1 MDKKKRMILHLDMDH
16 FFTAIEVRERPELKG
31 KPVIVGA
38 NPREGKGRGVVHTC
52 NYEARKCGIR
62 SALPISRAWK
72 LCPEAVYLPPNFEL
86 YVRVSNEI
94 MDILRKYACKFE
106 QWSIDEAFLDV
117 TSKVKDYAEAESLA
131 QQIKSEICE
140 REKLTCSIGI
150 GPNKLVA
157 KIASDHKKPDGLT
170 IVQEQEAE
178 AFLAPLPVRKLLWI
192 GRKTEQKLS
201 SMGIKTIGDLA
212 RFDPA
217 ILAENF
223 GVAGTQF
230 HLMSHAVDN
239 SEVEERS
246 QVKSV
251 SRDVTFEED
260 TSNFEFVL
268 GVLDDLAAE
277 VNKDVLDR
285 GYYFRTITIRVRY
298 ENFETRTHGRTLPV
312 MANRLQGLQKN
323 ARELM
328 QGHLRADRKIR
339 LIGLRVSNLV
349 SPKEQKTLF

>member
-1 MDKKKRMILHLDMDH
+1 
-16 FFTAIEVRERPELKG
+16 
-31 KPVIVGA
+31 
-38 NPREGKGRGVVHTC
+38 
-52 NYEARKCGIR
+52 
-62 SALPISRAWK
+62 
-72 LCPEAVYLPPNFEL
+72 
-86 YVRVSNEI
+86 
-94 MDILRKYACKFE
+94 
-106 QWSIDEAFLDV
+106 V
-117 TSKVKDYAEAESLA
+117 TSKVKGYAEAESLA

-230 HLMSHAVDN
+230 YLMSHAVDN

-285 GYYFRTITIRVRY
+285 GYYFQTITTRVRY
-298 ENFETRTHGRTLPV
+298 ENFETHTHGRTLHV
-312 MANRLQGLQKN
+312 MTNRLQDLQKN

-328 QGHLRADRKIR
+328 QSYLRADRKIR

>member
-1 MDKKKRMILHLDMDH
+1 
-16 FFTAIEVRERPELKG
+16 
-31 KPVIVGA
+31 
-38 NPREGKGRGVVHTC
+38 
-52 NYEARKCGIR
+52 
-62 SALPISRAWK
+62 
-72 LCPEAVYLPPNFEL
+72 
-86 YVRVSNEI
+86 
-94 MDILRKYACKFE
+94 
-106 QWSIDEAFLDV
+106 
-117 TSKVKDYAEAESLA
+117 
-131 QQIKSEICE
+131 
-140 REKLTCSIGI
+140 
-150 GPNKLVA
+150 
-157 KIASDHKKPDGLT
+157 
-170 IVQEQEAE
+170 
-178 AFLAPLPVRKLLWI
+178 
-192 GRKTEQKLS
+192 
-201 SMGIKTIGDLA
+201 MGIKTIGDLA

-230 HLMSHAVDN
+230 YLMSHAVDN

-285 GYYFRTITIRVRY
+285 GYYFRTITIRVCY
-298 ENFETRTHGRTLPV
+298 ENFETHTHGRTLPV